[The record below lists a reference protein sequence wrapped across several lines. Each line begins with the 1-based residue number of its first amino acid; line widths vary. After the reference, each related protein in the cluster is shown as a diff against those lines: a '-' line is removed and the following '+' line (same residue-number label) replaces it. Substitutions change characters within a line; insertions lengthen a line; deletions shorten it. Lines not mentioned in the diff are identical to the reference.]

1 MPPDPASFSV
11 SHDPVGQRFVV
22 LLDGHQARLD
32 YQRTDGSLD
41 LTHTLVPDA
50 IGGRG
55 VAGQLVRA
63 ALEFARAQGLRVRP
77 SCSYAETWM
86 RRHPEYDDLRA

>member
-1 MPPDPASFSV
+1 MPSDTATDRV
-11 SHDPVGQRFVV
+11 AHDRADRRFVV
-22 LLDGHQARLD
+22 LLEGHEARLEYD
-32 YQRTDGSLD
+32 PVEGGLD

-77 SCSYAETWM
+77 SCSYVEAWM
-86 RRHPEYDDLRA
+86 RRHPEYDDLRI